1 MSTGWAPSGFSGP
14 CHRLLEHAAVGII
27 AGKTL
32 WSTREPVMAGAV
44 LVQHH
49 AGQCLSRPL
58 APVGSTPGRLLNV
71 AAVLKV
77 GLGPA
82 AAPAETM

>member
-1 MSTGWAPSGFSGP
+1 
-14 CHRLLEHAAVGII
+14 
-27 AGKTL
+27 
-32 WSTREPVMAGAV
+32 MAGAV